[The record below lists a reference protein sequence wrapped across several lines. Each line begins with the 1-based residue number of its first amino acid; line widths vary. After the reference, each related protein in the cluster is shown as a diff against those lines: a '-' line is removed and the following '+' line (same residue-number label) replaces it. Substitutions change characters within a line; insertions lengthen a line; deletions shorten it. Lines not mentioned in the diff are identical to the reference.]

1 MSEQRNEV
9 APPGWS
15 GTVKAMKKKKD
26 IDNPFALAWYMK
38 KKGDKPHYPEEK
50 GKGKKKKKKKVKTEG
65 FVSFSEWLSARD
77 R

>member
-1 MSEQRNEV
+1 MSEQKNEV

-15 GTVKAMKKKKD
+15 GTVKAMKKHKD

-50 GKGKKKKKKKVKTEG
+50 GKKKKMSEG
-65 FVSFSEWLSARD
+65 LMTFGEWLSARD